1 MKFPMTVVG
10 LAALACCSAQAQ
22 SPTPPQPTQ
31 QKLERVEVTGSMI
44 KRTDRETP
52 SVVQVITA
60 EQIRKSGFATVEE
73 LLRSSSAVDVSGSV
87 GDGVGSGFV
96 SGVNAVSMRGMGAQG
111 TLVLINGRRLAPV
124 GAVDINFG
132 RGNLVSTNTIPKDA
146 IERIEILKDGAS
158 AIYGSD
164 AMAGVINYVLKKE
177 YTGGELAASAGANSQ
192 GDGRKRSASG
202 SFGFGNLATQRFN
215 VFGGLEISQR
225 DPVTY
230 REASR
235 IGRQADRDAWL
246 IANSTA
252 GTPRLPDF
260 SYGSIGSF
268 WGNYYSLPATTPSST
283 TGPND
288 SKLYLGTLAG
298 CPDERTVGKGVPQK
312 QPGQQDSSPLGQCR
326 YNLDDNTE
334 FMAKQDRFSGSVRGN
349 FAVNEDTTA
358 FVDLM
363 YSRTKTVNVLA
374 PQSLAT
380 LVGANNTRV
389 STWALPN
396 GKVLGQNAII
406 LAPDHPDNPTRG
418 TAKPQTVQLAYRFE
432 DLDQREISD
441 LSATRLSAGV
451 EGVYAGWDYDAAV
464 VYSKMGNKGIRTQ
477 RLLSSRLNELI
488 AKGGPYRFGKAN
500 DAAAVD
506 WLTDDA
512 TNTGDSTVTAA
523 DVRASREWFEM
534 AGGRAAVAVGL
545 EARHES
551 LSAVPDDA
559 FRSGDYVGLVANGTS
574 GSRNVMGG
582 FGELRLPVLKS
593 LEVQAAL
600 RAEHYSD
607 FGNSTTG
614 KLGYKWTVLPGQL
627 MMRGTAATGY
637 RAPSISQISR
647 DGFFVSF
654 HSYGTERIYDPMRCN
669 WNASDNS
676 KSTSKSTQPNQWRDC
691 NLLNYTSGVPTAQQ
705 PGSLATAVTPNPA
718 VKAEKSR
725 SATLG
730 LVLSPTDYLDVSLDA
745 WYFKRNN
752 EIRVQRGFDIMT
764 SYIANPAAN
773 EQFLIRDSNPGTW
786 LTDAK
791 GALIPNSGPILAL
804 LRQYGNF
811 NYTVTSGVDYEA
823 NLRLPANPLG
833 KFKIKLE
840 GSYTARYDQQILN
853 GGAVER
859 IDGTTTSGVP
869 KTKASVRI
877 DWSRND
883 TSAWLRLNHTDP
895 LWSNTS
901 SAQCRY
907 SPTALQAYP
916 SAQGWCTATR
926 QTTLDLGLSYAGF
939 KNVVLAGSLLNVTNE
954 YISGGAATVP
964 AQFGHWDSGNRSD
977 ADLGRRFNVSLSYRW
992 D

>member
-1 MKFPMTVVG
+1 MKFHKTLMG
-10 LAALACCSAQAQ
+10 LAALAACAAQAQ
-22 SPTPPQPTQ
+22 TEPQK
-31 QKLERVEVTGSMI
+31 KLERVEVTGSMI

-73 LLRSSSAVDVSGSV
+73 VLRSSSAVDVSGSV

-177 YTGGELAASAGANSQ
+177 YRGGELAASAGANSH

-215 VFGGLEISQR
+215 VFGGVEISRR
-225 DPVTY
+225 DPVSY
-230 REASR
+230 FEASKV
-235 IGRQADRDAWL
+235 GRQADRDAWL
-246 IANSTA
+246 VANSA
-252 GTPRLPDF
+252 GSTQRLQDF
-260 SYGSIGSF
+260 AHSSIGSL
-268 WGNYYSLPATTPSST
+268 WGNYYSVPAATPLSST
-283 TGPND
+283 APND
-288 SKLYLGTLAG
+288 PKLYLGTLPG
-298 CPDERTVGKGVPQK
+298 CPDARTVGKGVPQK
-312 QPGQQDSSPLGQCR
+312 QPGQLDSSPLGQCR
-326 YNLDDNTE
+326 YNPDMDTE
-334 FMAKQDRFSGSVRGN
+334 FLAQQDRFSGSVRGN
-349 FAVNEDTTA
+349 LAINEDTTA

-363 YSRTKTVNVLA
+363 YSRTNTVNQLTS
-374 PQSLAT
+374 QSFT
-380 LVGANNTRV
+380 TIVGSNNTRV
-389 STWALPN
+389 LNWALPN
-396 GKVLGQNAII
+396 GQILSQHAII

-418 TAKPQTVQLAYRFE
+418 TAKPQAVQLAYRFE
-432 DLDQREISD
+432 DLDQRDISD
-441 LSATRLSAGV
+441 LRSTRLSAGI
-451 EGVYAGWDYDAAV
+451 EGVYAGWDYDAAL
-464 VYSKMGNKGIRTQ
+464 VYSKMDNKGVRTQ

-488 AKGGPYRFGKAN
+488 AKGGPYHFGKAN
-500 DAAAVD
+500 DTAAID

-512 TNTGDSTVTAA
+512 TNTGNSAVTAA

-534 AGGRAAVAVGL
+534 AGGRAAVAVGV

-551 LSAVPDDA
+551 LSATPDDA
-559 FRSGDYVGLVANGTS
+559 FRTGDYVGLVANGTS
-574 GSRNVMGG
+574 GSRHVLGG
-582 FGELRLPVLKS
+582 FGELRLPVRKD
-593 LEVQAAL
+593 LELQAAL

-614 KLGYKWTVLPGQL
+614 KLGYKWTVLPQRL
-627 MMRGTAATGY
+627 MLRGTAATGY
-637 RAPSISQISR
+637 RAPSISQISNE
-647 DGFFVSF
+647 GFFVSF
-654 HSYGTERIYDPMRCN
+654 HSYGTERIYDPLRCN

-691 NLLNYTSGVPTAQQ
+691 NLLNYTSGIPAAQQ
-705 PGSLATAVTPNPA
+705 PGSLATAVTPNPN
-718 VKAEKSR
+718 VKPEKSR

-730 LVLSPTDYLDVSLDA
+730 FIFSPTDYLDVSLDA
-745 WYFKRNN
+745 WYFKRNS

-764 SYIANPAAN
+764 AYIANPSAN
-773 EQFLIRDSNPGTW
+773 EQFLIRDSNQGTW
-786 LTDAK
+786 LRDAS

-804 LRQYGNF
+804 LRKYGNF

-823 NLRLPANPLG
+823 NLRLPSNPLG
-833 KFKIKLE
+833 QFKFKLE
-840 GSYTARYDQQILN
+840 GSFTARYDQQILS
-853 GGAVER
+853 GGTVER

-869 KTKASVRI
+869 KTKASLRM
-877 DWSRND
+877 DWSKND
-883 TSAWLRLNHTDP
+883 YSAWLRLNHSDP
-895 LWSNTS
+895 LWSTTS
-901 SAQCRY
+901 SAQCL
-907 SPTALQAYP
+907 SKPTALQSYP
-916 SAQGWCTATR
+916 SSQGWCTAAL
-926 QTTLDLGLSYAGF
+926 QTTLDMGLAYTGF
-939 KNVVLAGSLLNVTNE
+939 KNLVLSGSILNLTNE
-954 YISGGAATVP
+954 FISRGAATVP

-992 D
+992 E